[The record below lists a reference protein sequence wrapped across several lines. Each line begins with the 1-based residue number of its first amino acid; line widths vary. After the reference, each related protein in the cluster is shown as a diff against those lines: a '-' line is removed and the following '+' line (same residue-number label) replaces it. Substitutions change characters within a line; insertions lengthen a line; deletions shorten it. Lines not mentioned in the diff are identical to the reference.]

1 MSEPTIVCPN
11 CRHEVKLTE
20 SLAAPMLEATR
31 RDFEKRLAEKDAGIA
46 KRETAL
52 QQQQAQLEQAKE
64 AIDEQVAEK
73 LKAERTRLQNE
84 ATKTAKQ
91 MFGAELDAKQRELLE
106 AQEILK
112 DRDKKLAE
120 AQKTQADL
128 LRKQRELDDEKREL
142 DLTIEKRVAQSL
154 TSARDQAKK
163 EAEEGLK
170 LTILEREKKIAD
182 MSRQIDDLKQKA
194 EQGSQQLQG
203 EVQELELEE
212 SLRTRFTYDE
222 IDPVPKGEFG
232 GDALQRVCNLARQL
246 CGTILWESKRTKNW
260 SDSWLA
266 KLRDDQRTAKANLAI
281 IVSSALPKEVESFA
295 FIDGIWVTSPRY
307 ALPLASI
314 LRETLI
320 EIASARQAS
329 EGQQSKMELIYRYLT
344 GPNFRQ
350 RVEAVVERLTDMKD
364 DLDKERKTMTKL
376 WAKREQQLLGAE
388 DAIAGM
394 YGDMQGIA
402 GKSLAEISG
411 LDIPLI
417 TTATSSAGG

>member
-20 SLAAPMLEATR
+20 SLAAPLLEATR
-31 RDFEKRLAEKDAGIA
+31 RDFERRLADKDAGIA
-46 KRETAL
+46 KREAAI
-52 QQQQAQLEQAKE
+52 QQQLAQLEKAKE

-73 LKAERTRLQNE
+73 LKAERTRIQAE
-84 ATKTAKQ
+84 ATKSAKQ
-91 MFGAELDAKQRELLE
+91 LLGAELEAKQRELQE
-106 AQEILK
+106 AQEVLK
-112 DRDKKLAE
+112 DRNKKLEE
-120 AQKTQADL
+120 AQKVQVEME
-128 LRKQRELDDEKREL
+128 RKKRELDDKSREL
-142 DLTIEKRVAQSL
+142 DLTIEKRVTESL
-154 TSARDQAKK
+154 TLARDQAKK
-163 EAEEGLK
+163 EVEENMK
-170 LTILEREKKIAD
+170 LTLYERDKKIAD

-212 SLRTRFTYDE
+212 SLRSRFTYDE
-222 IDPVPKGEFG
+222 IEPVPKGEFG
-232 GDALQRVCNLARQL
+232 GDALQRVCSNARQT

-260 SDSWLA
+260 SDGWLA

-281 IVSSALPKEVESFA
+281 IVSTALPKEVESFA
-295 FIDGIWVTSPRY
+295 YIDGIWVTSPRY

-350 RVEAVVERLTDMKD
+350 RVEAVVERLADMKD
-364 DLDKERKTMTKL
+364 DLDKERKTMTKM

-411 LDIPLI
+411 LDFPLI
-417 TTATSSAGG
+417 TTATPPAGG

>member
-11 CRHEVKLTE
+11 CRQEVKLTE
-20 SLAAPMLEATR
+20 SLAAPILQATR
-31 RDFEKRLAEKDAGIA
+31 KEFEKRLADKDAGIA
-46 KRETAL
+46 KREAAI
-52 QQQQAQLEQAKE
+52 QQQLAQLEQAKE

-73 LKAERTRLQNE
+73 LKAERSRLQAE
-84 ATKTAKQ
+84 ASKNAKQ
-91 MFGAELDAKQRELLE
+91 LLGAELEAKQRELQE
-106 AQEILK
+106 AQEVLK

-120 AQKTQADL
+120 AQKTQAEL
-128 LRKQRELDDEKREL
+128 LRRQRELDDEKREL

-154 TSARDQAKK
+154 ATTRDQAKK
-163 EAEEGLK
+163 EAEESLK
-170 LTILEREKKIAD
+170 LTLFERDKKIAD

-212 SLRTRFTYDE
+212 SLRARFTHDE
-222 IDPVPKGEFG
+222 IEPVPKGEFG
-232 GDALQRVCNLARQL
+232 GDALQRVCNNARQS

-260 SDSWLA
+260 SEGWLA

-281 IVSSALPKEVESFA
+281 IVSTALPKEIETFGYV
-295 FIDGIWVTSPRY
+295 DGIWVTSPRY
-307 ALPLASI
+307 ALPLVSI

-417 TTATSSAGG
+417 TTAAPDAGG

>member
-20 SLAAPMLEATR
+20 SLAAPLLEATR
-31 RDFEKRLAEKDAGIA
+31 RDFERRIADKDAGIA
-46 KRETAL
+46 KRETAI
-52 QQQQAQLEQAKE
+52 QQQLAQLEKAKE

-73 LKAERTRLQNE
+73 LKAERARLQSE
-84 ATKTAKQ
+84 ATKTAKLA
-91 MFGAELDAKQRELLE
+91 FGAELETKQRELLE

-112 DRDKKLAE
+112 ERDKKLAE

-128 LRKQRELDDEKREL
+128 VRKQRELDDEKREL
-142 DLTIEKRVAQSL
+142 DLTIEKRVTQSL
-154 TSARDQAKK
+154 TTARDQAKK
-163 EAEEGLK
+163 EVEESMK
-170 LTILEREKKIAD
+170 LTLFEANKKIAD

-212 SLRTRFTYDE
+212 SLRSRFTHDE
-222 IDPVPKGEFG
+222 IEPVPKGEFG
-232 GDALQRVCNLARQL
+232 GDALQRVCSNARQP

-260 SDSWLA
+260 SDGWLA
-266 KLRDDQRTAKANLAI
+266 KLRDDQRAAKANLAI
-281 IVSSALPKEVESFA
+281 IVSAALPKEVESFA
-295 FIDGIWVTSPRY
+295 FIEGIWVTSPRY

-314 LRETLI
+314 LRENMI

-350 RVEAVVERLTDMKD
+350 RVEAVVERLADMKD
-364 DLDKERKTMTKL
+364 DLDKERKTMTKM

-411 LDIPLI
+411 LDFPLI
-417 TTATSSAGG
+417 TTATPPAGG

>member
-1 MSEPTIVCPN
+1 MSEPTIICPN

-20 SLAAPMLEATR
+20 SLAAPILETSR
-31 RDFEKRLAEKDAGIA
+31 KEFEKRLAENDARIA

-52 QQQQAQLEQAKE
+52 QQQLAQLEQAKE

-73 LKAERTRLQNE
+73 LKAERARLQAE
-84 ATKTAKQ
+84 ATKSAKQ
-91 MFGAELDAKQRELLE
+91 LLGAELESKQRELQV
-106 AQEILK
+106 AQEVLK
-112 DRDKKLAE
+112 EQDKKLGE
-120 AQKTQADL
+120 ALKAQVEME
-128 LRKQRELDDEKREL
+128 RKKRELDDKNREL
-142 DLTIEKRVAQSL
+142 DLTIEKRVTESL
-154 TSARDQAKK
+154 TLARDQAKK
-163 EAEEGLK
+163 EVEESMK
-170 LTILEREKKIAD
+170 LTLFEANKKIAD

-212 SLRTRFTYDE
+212 SLRSRFTYDE

-232 GDALQRVCNLARQL
+232 GDALQRVCSNARQP

-260 SDSWLA
+260 SDGWLA
-266 KLRDDQRTAKANLAI
+266 KLRDDQRAAKANLAI
-281 IVSSALPKEVESFA
+281 IVSTALPKEVESFA

-320 EIASARQAS
+320 EIANARQAS

-350 RVEAVVERLTDMKD
+350 RVEAVVERLADMKD
-364 DLDKERKTMTKL
+364 DLDKERKTLTKM

-411 LDIPLI
+411 LEFPLI
-417 TTATSSAGG
+417 TTATPPAVG